1 MSANDKSLSR
11 YDEYVPM
18 ILADKNATAPNW
30 PVARLFL
37 HLLEENHTAT
47 NSVKFRKVYLP
58 EADAFYHTDYPGQ
71 GKASNDKTVSP
82 DFVQAFID
90 ILAKIGDASNNADNK
105 NDISNQ
111 VRGKTLP
118 GFMTNALQT
127 IYGAGYQNDKTNYPD
142 NSGGVARVLDTE
154 NIFDTT
160 IGWKPAYANGT
171 AHGNDLLSPLGGTS
185 AVKPLVAGSGIVNAS
200 YAGNG
205 NYLPYALDKLYL
217 KQTLENHF
225 KNSQSTTGTTT
236 ESSFFDVKEKSS
248 AVDEKLFYRKVGE
261 PNVLYMKVENGTDV
275 AVQAGSKKFLEL
287 TANNN
292 CYTTGLKDSYDCN
305 TFITKCLNGTD
316 VQACKQ
322 YMEDASFNQYSE
334 NDIKNMNPD
343 MALTMLKSFRVPIK
357 SVYVESIGMSLDMVA
372 STGEWIEHLKNNH
385 QGTSANQLKPDEI
398 EKIAKQSSLRAHLDR
413 MIKKINAN
421 PAILNKNYTGGSLES
436 DPNAFVGTTF
446 SKYGM
451 KPKQYNVNPS
461 APNMSSV
468 LAIRNTVIA
477 NRNYVSGI
485 YGVPIIGFMQRGG
498 AELKLAMQEQEG
510 GAAVQINAAGLLERQ
525 FDAFLANLKAHN
537 KALDANDTAHVKSLI
552 GELKTLEQKL
562 NKASEYTDKYMK
574 LIGVFGQQHNAT
586 IFDLNNLQKFVDKRN
601 NYFERVNKKQDS
613 LFDILSA
620 LANANQKETTQ
631 ETSNVSANPDWA
643 RLTSN

>member
-11 YDEYVPM
+11 YDQYVPL
-18 ILADKNATAPNW
+18 ILADKDASAEDW

-37 HLLEENHTAT
+37 HLLEDNFKA
-47 NSVKFRKVYLP
+47 NKNVKFTSSYLP
-58 EADAFYHTDYPGQ
+58 EADAFYHTDGQ
-71 GKASNDKTVSP
+71 NKASAQFTPSA
-82 DFVQAFID
+82 DFIVAFSQIV
-90 ILAKIGDASNNADNK
+90 KKMADNAK
-105 NDISNQ
+105 LTTAQHDLSAQ
-111 VRGKTLP
+111 TKGKTLP
-118 GFMTNALQT
+118 SYLRFALNLAYPGYDAASEIIGREDVSNIQAFDMNQIFASGWTNLYDGTALPADYFKNSVAT
-127 IYGAGYQNDKTNYPD
+127 AAGAIQNNAYNK
-142 NSGGVARVLDTE
+142 GAR
-154 NIFDTT
+154 
-160 IGWKPAYANGT
+160 AYAG
-171 AHGNDLLSPLGGTS
+171 D
-185 AVKPLVAGSGIVNAS
+185 KK
-200 YAGNG
+200 
-205 NYLPYALDKLYL
+205 YLPYALDKLYL

-225 KNSQSTTGTTT
+225 KNTQSTTGTTT

-287 TANNN
+287 TAKNN

-357 SVYVESIGMSLDMVA
+357 SVYVESVGMSLDMVA

-385 QGTSANQLKPDEI
+385 QGTGANQLKPDEI

-498 AELKLAMQEQEG
+498 AELKLAMEEQEG